1 MKGNHQR
8 LRRWEMA
15 LLVGLAA
22 AMLTGSWAGA
32 AQDRLAG
39 QVLRLHVIANSDCQ
53 EDQALKLL
61 VRDAVLE
68 AAEAMIPR
76 GADLAETEA
85 ALSRGLEELART
97 AAEVV
102 AREGYRYPVSVSLET
117 DWFPTKEYDG
127 FSLPAG
133 SYRALRVVLGE
144 GDGRNWWCVVFPPLC
159 LSSVTEVADTA
170 LAAGLGEEDVRL
182 ITGESGGYVVKFKC
196 IELWEEFQGWLAGE
210 AG

>member
-39 QVLRLHVIANSDCQ
+39 QVLRLHVIANSDSQ

-76 GADLAETEA
+76 GTDLAETEA